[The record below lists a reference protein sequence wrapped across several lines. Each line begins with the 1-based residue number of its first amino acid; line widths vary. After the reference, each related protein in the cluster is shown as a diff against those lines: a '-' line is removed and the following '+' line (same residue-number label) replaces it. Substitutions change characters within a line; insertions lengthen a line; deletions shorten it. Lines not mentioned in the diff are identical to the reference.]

1 MANTIGR
8 ETAIVAPLFT
18 KFTAERDAM
27 HSTNLFVVADADYA
41 RDLKAKFL
49 ADAIPAES
57 FAAGANA
64 LLVWGESRNY
74 NFQSEALRGWP
85 KLDDD
90 DNPVWEHSDF
100 KNYSVNGV
108 SFRYYLNPNPLDRNL
123 EWDMKT
129 NLCPN
134 PGSLGQLQP

>member
-1 MANTIGR
+1 MRLPQTKQSARIVGANTKANTIGR
-8 ETAIVAPLFT
+8 ETAIIAPLFK

-74 NFQSEALRGWP
+74 NFQSETPSGWP

-90 DNPVWEHSDF
+90 DNPVWEHSDLKNVAYFYVYKLF
-100 KNYSVNGV
+100 KRLVRDSNQG
-108 SFRYYLNPNPLDRNL
+108 
-123 EWDMKT
+123 E
-129 NLCPN
+129 
-134 PGSLGQLQP
+134 